1 MSVIE
6 IFTDG
11 SCLRNPNGPGGW
23 AAIVRY
29 PDGRE
34 TEMCGADPST
44 TNNRMEMTAALE
56 GLKAVAGTDL
66 PVIVYSD
73 SQYVC
78 KGMSLWMAG
87 WIKKNWKSSTGAAVL
102 NKEIWEELNRAARG
116 LKIEWK
122 WVRGHD
128 GHAENERVDVLAG
141 AAARSQKGSVR
152 QLDAGEATALQTEPV
167 VVEPAGTLSIDLG
180 LSDSAIAGLVRERL
194 LAAAGKVVRIKAA

>member
-29 PDGRE
+29 SDGRE
-34 TEMCGADPST
+34 TEMCGADAST

-56 GLKAVAGTDL
+56 GLKAVQGTDAA
-66 PVIVYSD
+66 VVVYSD

-87 WIKKNWKSSTGAAVL
+87 WIKKNWKSSTGGAVL
-102 NKEIWEELNRAARG
+102 NQDLWEQLNRAAKNI
-116 LKIEWK
+116 KIEWK

-141 AAARSQKGSVR
+141 AAARTQRGSVR
-152 QLDAGEATALQTEPV
+152 HLDAAEASALQSEPV
-167 VVEPAGTLSIDLG
+167 VVEPAGTLNVDLSV
-180 LSDSAIAGLVRERL
+180 SDAAIGSLVRERL
-194 LAAAGKVVRIKAA
+194 LAAAGKVVRIKAT